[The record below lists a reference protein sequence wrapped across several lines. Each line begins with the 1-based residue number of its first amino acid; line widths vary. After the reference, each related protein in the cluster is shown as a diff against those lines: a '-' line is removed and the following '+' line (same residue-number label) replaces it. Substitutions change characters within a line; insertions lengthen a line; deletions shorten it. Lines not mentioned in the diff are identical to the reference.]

1 LQEAKEINFIKDILT
16 KYQDAPV
23 KAFLGKEPFAE
34 AHTYKAKAFTDA
46 QVGTLI
52 EHLNHEFTTLEEV
65 IKKVFKAFD
74 TDNSGFIDAQELADV
89 SKELG
94 KVMDQAELEECL
106 KDLDQNKDGKISLEE
121 FQAWWLSG
129 RQGLSGTMRRLLGYK
144 LGALKFV
151 DSISGTLK
159 ETLEEAANQ
168 AVDVSTNNL
177 SININKVE
185 HAGLSVYVKGML
197 LSQENKTDY

>member
-1 LQEAKEINFIKDILT
+1 
-16 KYQDAPV
+16 
-23 KAFLGKEPFAE
+23 
-34 AHTYKAKAFTDA
+34 
-46 QVGTLI
+46 
-52 EHLNHEFTTLEEV
+52 
-65 IKKVFKAFD
+65 
-74 TDNSGFIDAQELADV
+74 
-89 SKELG
+89 
-94 KVMDQAELEECL
+94 
-106 KDLDQNKDGKISLEE
+106 
-121 FQAWWLSG
+121 
-129 RQGLSGTMRRLLGYK
+129 MRKLLGYK

>member
-94 KVMDQAELEECL
+94 KGR
-106 KDLDQNKDGKISLEE
+106 KDLIGGIP
-121 FQAWWLSG
+121 G
-129 RQGLSGTMRRLLGYK
+129 MVVIRQT
-144 LGALKFV
+144 
-151 DSISGTLK
+151 GTLRHHEK
-159 ETLEEAANQ
+159 TLRIQ
-168 AVDVSTNNL
+168 IGS
-177 SININKVE
+177 
-185 HAGLSVYVKGML
+185 
-197 LSQENKTDY
+197 SQVR